1 MVDGWVT
8 GDDISAWEQRFRA
21 ALINS
26 ITGFKPVNLIG
37 TKDPSS
43 GHNLAVMSSVVHL
56 GASPPLVGLVIR
68 PDSVDRHTLR
78 NIRTHGCY
86 TINHVTSGFYPQAHQ
101 TAARYEDE
109 VSEFT
114 AVGLTP
120 QYVEGFDAPF
130 VGESPIKLGMTLV
143 EEVPIKHNGTH
154 FVIGRIDHLYIE
166 AGLVSVYGDL
176 DLARAEVVAL
186 SGLDRY
192 FSANFLGKLPYAKP

>member
-8 GDDISAWEQRFRA
+8 GDDIGAWEQRFRA

-37 TKDPSS
+37 TKDQSS
-43 GHNLAVMSSVVHL
+43 GHNLAIMSSVVHL

-86 TINHVTSGFYPQAHQ
+86 TINHVTAGFYPQAHQ

-130 VGESPIKLGMTLV
+130 VAESPIKLGMTLV
-143 EEVPIKHNGTH
+143 EEVPIRHNGTH
-154 FVIGRIDHLYIE
+154 FIIGRVDHLYIE
-166 AGLVSVYGDL
+166 SGLVSEGGDL